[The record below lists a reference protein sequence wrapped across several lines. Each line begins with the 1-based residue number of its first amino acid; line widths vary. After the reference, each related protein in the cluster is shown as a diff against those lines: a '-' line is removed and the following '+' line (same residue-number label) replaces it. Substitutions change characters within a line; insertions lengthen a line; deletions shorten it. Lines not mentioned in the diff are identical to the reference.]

1 MGGRRQAA
9 GCKPWLQ
16 GKIRLRLPCA
26 YSSQQMR
33 HSCERHRRGF
43 RVLQPLTAWRRKPAG
58 RGRRGPHLNLA
69 TADVLHD
76 RETLDSH
83 RYGVVRHS
91 LKCARDGLF
100 SPAAAPPSTKVEEQ
114 RDEAQDSR
122 GDNQWNGVLDA
133 ATCVFGAHGALLV
146 AVVAQG
152 GRRRRRNWRSW
163 ADH

>member
-1 MGGRRQAA
+1 M
-9 GCKPWLQ
+9 P
-16 GKIRLRLPCA
+16 
-26 YSSQQMR
+26 
-33 HSCERHRRGF
+33 
-43 RVLQPLTAWRRKPAG
+43 WRRKLAG

-100 SPAAAPPSTKVEEQ
+100 SPAAAPPSTAKVEEQ

-133 ATCVFGAHGALLV
+133 ATWVSGAHGALLV

-152 GRRRRRNWRSW
+152 GRRRRRRWRSCW
-163 ADH
+163 ADHAGLAETDGGRNVVSWGFTRRRDCVTECE

>member
-1 MGGRRQAA
+1 MQTVVA
-9 GCKPWLQ
+9 GQYPLAT
-16 GKIRLRLPCA
+16 PV
-26 YSSQQMR
+26 
-33 HSCERHRRGF
+33 
-43 RVLQPLTAWRRKPAG
+43 RVLLAADAAFLRETPQGFGPCLMAWRRMPAG

-100 SPAAAPPSTKVEEQ
+100 SPAAAPPSPAKVEEQ

-133 ATCVFGAHGALLV
+133 ATWVSGAHGALLV

-152 GRRRRRNWRSW
+152 GRRRRRNWRS
-163 ADH
+163 